1 MPLLDTVVPV
11 RLVRAIVLFALLAG
25 HVPSATAAP
34 PPDGPLLVGA
44 ATDHYPYSYL
54 DANHRLTGFAVD
66 LFDEVARVG
75 GLKIRRITGTSADL
89 NRRFVAGEFPVA
101 QVYAYSPGREG
112 RTLFSAPYLTL
123 KGALF
128 VRRDGARIDSL
139 ADLAG
144 RTVIVGRGSAGE
156 EFLKRT
162 GLAVT
167 LVPVDTADA
176 SLELLAQ
183 GRYDAALTS
192 RLTGMA
198 IVARSGYRNVLP
210 TGPPIDDLTVSL
222 CFGSNDLDRLVQINE
237 GLAILYRTGDYE
249 RIYRRWFARYE
260 PTSFTPQE
268 LAHYVAGVLFVV
280 AAGAVWMSWH
290 QRRLSHRVARQAREL
305 QAMDAEL
312 AQGRRLRAL
321 GEMVGGIAHE
331 FNNLL
336 TPIVLKV
343 ELLREERGADPALQ
357 RALDVI
363 AGAADRAATLTRRLL
378 TFGRKGEHE
387 PAHVHLSEIV
397 AANVDLVLPTC
408 DPRIALVVDVPL
420 QLPALFQNPADLHQV
435 VLNLLMNARD
445 TLHDKLERDTAAD
458 AKVTVRVEPLTR
470 TNGRGPAGGQRLS
483 VTDTGVGMPREVL
496 ERIFEPFFTTKEV
509 GRGTGLGLATV
520 WHLVQTCG
528 GRVEVDSTP
537 GVGTTFRVDLPR
549 ESGLPDRTATAS

>member
-1 MPLLDTVVPV
+1 MPV
-11 RLVRAIVLFALLAG
+11 RPLPLIVVSALLAG
-25 HVPSATAAP
+25 DVPPALGAP
-34 PPDGPLLVGA
+34 PQGAPLLVGA

-54 DANHRLTGFAVD
+54 DANKTLTGFAVD

-75 GLKIRRITGTSADL
+75 GLHIQRITGTSADL
-89 NRRFVAGEFPVA
+89 NRRFFAGEFPVA
-101 QVYAYSPGREG
+101 QVYTYSPGHEG
-112 RTLFSAPYLTL
+112 PTGFSAPYLTL

-128 VRRDGARIDSL
+128 VRRSAARIESL
-139 ADLAG
+139 MDLAG
-144 RTVIVGRGSAGE
+144 KSVIVGRGSAGE
-156 EFLKRT
+156 EFLKRS

-167 LVPVDTADA
+167 LVPVDSADA

-198 IVARSGYRNVLP
+198 IVARSGYRDLLP

-222 CFGSNDLDRLVQINE
+222 CFASHDVDRLVQINE

-268 LAHYVAGVLFVV
+268 VAHYATGVFFVV
-280 AAGAVWMSWH
+280 ALGAVWVSWH
-290 QRRLSHRVARQAREL
+290 QRRLSHRVADQARAL
-305 QAMDAEL
+305 LTMDAEL
-312 AQGRRLRAL
+312 AQSRRLRAV

-343 ELLREERGADPALQ
+343 ELLREERDGDPVLQ
-357 RALDVI
+357 RELEVI

-378 TFGRKGEHE
+378 TFGRQGDHE
-387 PAHVHLSEIV
+387 PAHVHLAEIV

-408 DPRIALVVDVPL
+408 DPRIAFVVEAAP

-445 TLHDKLERDTAAD
+445 TLHDKLERDAVTEAR
-458 AKVTVRVEPLTR
+458 VTVRVDPLAS
-470 TNGRGPAGGQRLS
+470 TNGRGLAGGQRLS
-483 VTDTGVGMPREVL
+483 VTDTGVGMPRDVL
-496 ERIFEPFFTTKEV
+496 ERIFEPFYTTKEV

-520 WHLVQTCG
+520 WHLIQACG

-537 GVGTTFRVDLPR
+537 GVGTTFRVDVPAKAPR
-549 ESGLPDRTATAS
+549 PQGPTPAA

>member
-1 MPLLDTVVPV
+1 MPERLL
-11 RLVRAIVLFALLAG
+11 RAIVLCALLA
-25 HVPSATAAP
+25 VDVSTAVAAP
-34 PPDGPLLVGA
+34 QPNGLLLVGA

-54 DANHRLTGFAVD
+54 DPNNTLTGFAVD

-75 GLKIRRITGTSADL
+75 GLRFRRITGKSADL
-89 NRRFVAGEFPVA
+89 NRRFFAGEFPVA
-101 QVYAYSPGREG
+101 QLYAYSRGREG
-112 RTLFSAPYLTL
+112 PTLFSAPYLTL

-128 VRRDGARIDSL
+128 VRRSAPRIGSV

-144 RTVIVGRGSAGE
+144 RTVIVGRGSTGE

-176 SLELLAQ
+176 SLEMLARGQ
-183 GRYDAALTS
+183 YDAALTS

-198 IVARSGYRNVLP
+198 IIARSGYDNLLP
-210 TGPPIDDLTVSL
+210 AGPPIDDLTVSL
-222 CFGSNDLDRLVQINE
+222 CFASHDVDRLVQINE

-260 PTSFTPQE
+260 PTSFTAQD
-268 LAHYVAGVLFVV
+268 LAHYAAGVLFVV
-280 AAGAVWMSWH
+280 ALGALWMSWH
-290 QRRLSHRVARQAREL
+290 QRRLSSRVAEQARTLET
-305 QAMDAEL
+305 MDSEL
-312 AQGRRLRAL
+312 AQSRRLRAV

-343 ELLREERGADPALQ
+343 ELLREERESDPALQ
-357 RALDVI
+357 RELEVI
-363 AGAADRAATLTRRLL
+363 SGAADRAATLTRRLL
-378 TFGRKGEHE
+378 TFGRKVDHE

-408 DPRIALVVDVPL
+408 DSRLAIVVDVPA
-420 QLPALFQNPADLHQV
+420 QLPALFQNRADLHQV

-445 TLHDKLERDTAAD
+445 TLHEKVERNPAAE
-458 AKVTVRVEPLTR
+458 ATVTVRVEALPPS
-470 TNGRGPAGGQRLS
+470 GRGPAGGQRLS
-483 VTDTGVGMPREVL
+483 VRDTGVGMPPEVI
-496 ERIFEPFFTTKEV
+496 ERIFEPFFSTKEV

-520 WHLVQTCG
+520 WHLVQACG
-528 GRVEVDSTP
+528 GRIEVDSTP
-537 GVGTTFRVDLPR
+537 GVGTVFRVDFPR
-549 ESGLPDRTATAS
+549 QSPPSEQPADPS

>member
-1 MPLLDTVVPV
+1 VPERLL
-11 RLVRAIVLFALLAG
+11 RAIVLCALLA
-25 HVPSATAAP
+25 VDVSTAAAAP
-34 PPDGPLLVGA
+34 QPSGPLLVGA

-54 DANHRLTGFAVD
+54 DANDKLTGFAVD

-75 GLKIRRITGTSADL
+75 GLNIRRITGTSADL
-89 NRRFVAGEFPVA
+89 NRRFLSGEFPVA

-112 RTLFSAPYLTL
+112 PTGFSAPYLTL

-128 VRRDGARIDSL
+128 VRRDGVGIDSL
-139 ADLAG
+139 ADLTG

-156 EFLKRT
+156 AFLKHT
-162 GLAVT
+162 GLAIT

-176 SLELLAQ
+176 SLELLAGGQ
-183 GRYDAALTS
+183 YDAALTS

-210 TGPPIDDLTVSL
+210 MGPPIDDLTVSL
-222 CFGSNDLDRLVQINE
+222 CFASHDVDRLVQINE

-260 PTSFTPQE
+260 PTSFTPEE
-268 LAHYVAGVLFVV
+268 LAHYAAGVFFVV
-280 AAGAVWMSWH
+280 AIGAVWMSWH
-290 QRRLSHRVARQAREL
+290 QRRLSSRVAEQARTL
-305 QAMDAEL
+305 QTMDSEL
-312 AQGRRLRAL
+312 AQSRRLRAV

-343 ELLREERGADPALQ
+343 ELLREERESDPALQ
-357 RALDVI
+357 RELEVI
-363 AGAADRAATLTRRLL
+363 SGAADRAATLTRRLL
-378 TFGRKGEHE
+378 TFGRKADHE

-397 AANVDLVLPTC
+397 TANVDLVLPTC
-408 DPRIALVVDVPL
+408 DSRIAIVVNVPP

-445 TLHDKLERDTAAD
+445 TLHDKLEQDPTAVAT
-458 AKVTVRVEPLTR
+458 VTVRVEFLAPS
-470 TNGRGPAGGQRLS
+470 GRGPAGGQRLS
-483 VTDTGVGMPREVL
+483 VSDTGLGMPQEVL
-496 ERIFEPFFTTKEV
+496 ERIFEPFFSTKEV

-520 WHLVQTCG
+520 WHLVQACG

-537 GVGTTFRVDLPR
+537 GAGTTFRVDLPR
-549 ESGLPDRTATAS
+549 HAPPMEQPANPS